1 MTATGEE
8 WTTPRYQWRSS
19 FGALTAYTY
28 GNLEWVLDGF
38 PEPAFMAWGWGGK
51 YLYVVPD
58 LDLVVVAT
66 TGPYAFTTFLPGTQ
80 VRHPCLPRTSTFGIS
95 THSSLATAMQD
106 YSSHR
111 KFVPAFHFITFPLLL
126 ATLIGAGINF
136 FKSVGTP
143 GLYSASLILAL
154 TVVVVMTF
162 FMMRLFALKA
172 QDRAIRAEENLRHY
186 VRTGSLLDP
195 KLTIRQIIGLR
206 FAADE
211 DYDELAGR
219 AVSDGTS
226 ENDIKKAI
234 KNWKADEYRV

>member
-1 MTATGEE
+1 
-8 WTTPRYQWRSS
+8 
-19 FGALTAYTY
+19 
-28 GNLEWVLDGF
+28 
-38 PEPAFMAWGWGGK
+38 
-51 YLYVVPD
+51 
-58 LDLVVVAT
+58 
-66 TGPYAFTTFLPGTQ
+66 
-80 VRHPCLPRTSTFGIS
+80 
-95 THSSLATAMQD
+95 MQD

-111 KFVPAFHFITFPLLL
+111 KFVPAFHFFTFPLLL

-136 FKSVGTP
+136 FKSMGTP

-186 VRTGSLLDP
+186 VRTGSLLDS

-219 AVSDGTS
+219 AASDGTS